1 MFYKRTRRIHVERE
15 ISVTNSYNTCSTS
28 NTNINEYY
36 CSLRS
41 KIHSTHLKGAHKQ
54 VTRTRRIRNAL
65 YFLFKKSSLQI
76 CIKHVFVN
84 FKSTKSVC
92 DFMSMHKISSPKV
105 VSIFSLSLSLVL
117 SQILNRRRLPKLF
130 NTCD

>member
-1 MFYKRTRRIHVERE
+1 MFNKRTCRTHVQQELL
-15 ISVTNSYNTCSTS
+15 VTYSYNTCSTS

-41 KIHSTHLKGAHKQ
+41 KINSTHLKGAHKQ

-65 YFLFKKSSLQI
+65 YFLFKKVL
-76 CIKHVFVN
+76 
-84 FKSTKSVC
+84 FKFALNTFYKKCVC

>member
-1 MFYKRTRRIHVERE
+1 MFNKRTCRTHVQQELL
-15 ISVTNSYNTCSTS
+15 VTYSYNTCSTS
-28 NTNINEYY
+28 NTNINEQY

-41 KIHSTHLKGAHKQ
+41 KINSTHLKGAHKQ
-54 VTRTRRIRNAL
+54 VTRTRGIRNAL
-65 YFLFKKSSLQI
+65 YFLFKKSSVQI
-76 CIKHVFVN
+76 CIKHIFVN
-84 FKSTKSVC
+84 FESTKSVYKIK
-92 DFMSMHKISSPKV
+92 MHKISSPKV

>member
-1 MFYKRTRRIHVERE
+1 MFNKRTCRTHVQQEVL
-15 ISVTNSYNTCSTS
+15 VTYSYNTCSTS

-41 KIHSTHLKGAHKQ
+41 KINSTHLKGAHKQ

-84 FKSTKSVC
+84 FESTKSVYVTSC
-92 DFMSMHKISSPKV
+92 QCTKLV
-105 VSIFSLSLSLVL
+105 VL
-117 SQILNRRRLPKLF
+117 KL
-130 NTCD
+130 